1 MDVQGLL
8 KKLKSSGI
16 FQQTLAKEKA
26 AAKAAAASAV
36 AAASTSSLENR
47 YSPPPIPSNQR
58 LDNIE
63 RRAAPLSS
71 LEQWS
76 MRSMVM

>member
-1 MDVQGLL
+1 MDVSGLL
-8 KKLKSSGI
+8 KKLKDSGI

-26 AAKAAAASAV
+26 AAEKAAL
-36 AAASTSSLENR
+36 TSHDNVR

-63 RRAAPLSS
+63 RRAAPMSS
-71 LEQWS
+71 MEQWS
-76 MRSMVM
+76 MRTLVM